1 MIWGKTP
8 QERWIY
14 LASCLI
20 SVVLVIG
27 STLIMLVVA
36 KEEDSKCEAKV

>member
-1 MIWGKTP
+1 MSNKCG
-8 QERWIY
+8 
-14 LASCLI
+14 
-20 SVVLVIG
+20 VGDG